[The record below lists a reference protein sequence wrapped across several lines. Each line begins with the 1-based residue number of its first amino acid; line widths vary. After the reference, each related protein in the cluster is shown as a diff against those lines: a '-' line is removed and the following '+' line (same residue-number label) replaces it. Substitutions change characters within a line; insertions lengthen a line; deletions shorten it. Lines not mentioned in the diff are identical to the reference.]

1 MKHFTITSTS
11 GSDLRF
17 MQIIKFPGPM
27 KQLTIPRWRSK
38 TNVFFLN
45 KLVEPNRWN
54 RFFEEI
60 EPVEPNPLF
69 NNRLWTE
76 TVHYEPEIG
85 T

>member
-1 MKHFTITSTS
+1 M
-11 GSDLRF
+11 
-17 MQIIKFPGPM
+17 
-27 KQLTIPRWRSK
+27 
-38 TNVFFLN
+38 FFFN